1 MYAWVQFQEEFQEEE
16 QLMLYKFITFKHMES
31 MEITVCKKA
40 PMCESHKI
48 MPLLENM
55 ILPSR
60 RGFFFDES
68 VLARET
74 ALNYH

>member
-1 MYAWVQFQEEFQEEE
+1 MYAWAQFQEEFQEEE

-40 PMCESHKI
+40 PMWESHKI

-55 ILPSR
+55 ILPPEEA
-60 RGFFFDES
+60 FFDES

-74 ALNYH
+74 TLIYH

>member
-1 MYAWVQFQEEFQEEE
+1 MLGLSFRKNFRKK

-40 PMCESHKI
+40 PMWESHKI
-48 MPLLENM
+48 MPLLTSGERDS
-55 ILPSR
+55 PPR
-60 RGFFFDES
+60 RGFFDES

-74 ALNYH
+74 TL

>member
-1 MYAWVQFQEEFQEEE
+1 MLGLSYRKNFRKK

-40 PMCESHKI
+40 PMWESHKI
-48 MPLLENM
+48 MPLLDSPPEEA
-55 ILPSR
+55 
-60 RGFFFDES
+60 FFDES

-74 ALNYH
+74 TLNYH

>member
-1 MYAWVQFQEEFQEEE
+1 MLGLSYRKNFRKK

-40 PMCESHKI
+40 PMWESHKI

-55 ILPSR
+55 ILPPE
-60 RGFFFDES
+60 GAFFDES

-74 ALNYH
+74 TLNYH